1 MNFLGVEWL
10 GPVPD
15 PNSFTPLA
23 MPQQESSVGH
33 SQKELF
39 AKLEE
44 LGHITQDFSIPNDV
58 PTGPPR

>member
-15 PNSFTPLA
+15 PDAFTPLA
-23 MPQQESSVGH
+23 MPPDH

-39 AKLEE
+39 DTLEK
-44 LGHITQDFSIPNDV
+44 LGHITTDFSIPDDA
-58 PTGPPR
+58 PTGPPK